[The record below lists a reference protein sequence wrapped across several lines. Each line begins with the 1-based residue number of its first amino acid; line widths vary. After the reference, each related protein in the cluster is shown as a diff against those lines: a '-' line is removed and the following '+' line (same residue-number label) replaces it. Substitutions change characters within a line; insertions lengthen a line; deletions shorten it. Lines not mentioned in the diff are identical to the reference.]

1 MATGTPLIPIHAN
14 MDVQERS
21 CAEVRICEELI
32 DAEEEEED
40 EEEHFAASSSSAAE
54 STFNTVIGLIEDIIM
69 EDDFQLCQQSF
80 MEKHYTEFE
89 DSEENKL
96 SYTPIFNEY
105 VNLLEK
111 HLEQQLVERIPG
123 FHMNTFI
130 QMFMQHKDKVS
141 EDILNMLLT
150 FTDFVA
156 FKEMFLDYR
165 AEKEGRNPDLSQCLV
180 ITPAPSSGSKQ

>member
-1 MATGTPLIPIHAN
+1 
-14 MDVQERS
+14 MDIQERTKTD
-21 CAEVRICEELI
+21 VRGFGDIV
-32 DAEEEEED
+32 DM

-54 STFNTVIGLIEDIIM
+54 TAFDNIIGLIEDIIM
-69 EDDFQLCQQSF
+69 EEEFQQCQQSF
-80 MEKHYTEFE
+80 MEKYYMEFE
-89 DSEENKL
+89 DSEENQL

-130 QMFMQHKDKVS
+130 ELFMQHKDKVS
-141 EDILNMLLT
+141 DDILNMLLT
-150 FTDFVA
+150 FTDFMA
-156 FKEMFLDYR
+156 FKEMFLEYR

-180 ITPAPSSGSKQ
+180 ITSAISSGSEHSGSADLQ